1 MKGLSFRFRLLLV
14 GFAISLMIAK
24 SYYSDVASERER
36 EKYKAQFQELFF
48 DNDSKATV
56 SEVII
61 YKEVVSVEVNIPN
74 ILLTAEMKSKFAE
87 NSHKILPMKV
97 CSSVGLQ
104 NWLLSGKWI
113 SIDVVANS
121 DKPVTNIRVTKE
133 DCT

>member
-1 MKGLSFRFRLLLV
+1 
-14 GFAISLMIAK
+14 MIAK